1 MLQDQQ
7 NTNTSEPGYRVGS
20 VWTGLFAKLSMLKYQ
35 GKQIFISG
43 LVCAVLG
50 LGYSFWKQPIYLA
63 RVNFVIEENKQNA
76 SGLFSALA
84 GQVGMD
90 LSSLSG
96 MSGIL
101 AGDNVL
107 ELLKSPT
114 LLKKVLVSPYPGD
127 SMYNIASKYAEV
139 YGKLETYD
147 KLVGGN
153 FYHPVSTIASQSG
166 ATPPDPGGESLK
178 NSPSSKEEEASKN
191 SPPSIGGAPNP
202 PKADERG
209 GVKKSSRVQ
218 DSLLTAIATRI
229 IEKELAVYKPD
240 RKLSVFRLDLSTR
253 DELLS
258 QTIATRL
265 LDQATKLYIETKT
278 KRLKLNVDRLQRKA
292 DSIGSLLN
300 YRTEVSVRKDIINQN
315 PSYVST
321 EVDVEISNREKGML
335 GVIYSDVNK
344 SLDIT
349 KTALLQ
355 ETPTIEIIDTPD
367 LPLKKIEVKW
377 YFAAALGLL
386 MGIVLYVFASFWFK
400 FSGK

>member
-1 MLQDQQ
+1 MLQEQQ
-7 NTNTSEPGYRVGS
+7 NFKASEPGYRVGS
-20 VWTGLFAKLSMLKYQ
+20 VWTELLTKLSGLKYQ
-35 GKQIFISG
+35 GKQIILTG
-43 LVCAVLG
+43 LVFALLG
-50 LGYSFWKQPIYLA
+50 LGYSFLKKPVYLA

-76 SGLFSALA
+76 GGLFSALA

-114 LLKKVLVSPYPGD
+114 LLKKVLLSPYPGD
-127 SMYNIASKYAEV
+127 TSNTLAYKYTEAYN
-139 YGKLETYD
+139 KLDQYS
-147 KLVGGN
+147 KLVGGDFN
-153 FYHPVSTIASQSG
+153 QPAF
-166 ATPPDPGGESLK
+166 K
-178 NSPSSKEEEASKN
+178 
-191 SPPSIGGAPNP
+191 
-202 PKADERG
+202 
-209 GVKKSSRVQ
+209 RVA
-218 DSLLTAIATRI
+218 DSLLTAISTRI
-229 IEKELAVYKPD
+229 IEKELSVYKPD

-265 LDQATKLYIETKT
+265 LDQAANLYIETKT
-278 KRLKLNVDRLQRKA
+278 RRLKLNVDRLQKKS
-292 DSIGSLLN
+292 DSIGALLN
-300 YRTEVSVRKDIINQN
+300 YRTEASANKDIINQN

-335 GVIYSDVNK
+335 SIIYGDVNK

-349 KTALLQ
+349 RTALIQ

-367 LPLKKIEVKW
+367 LPLKKTEVKW
-377 YFAAALGLL
+377 YFASILGLL
-386 MGIVLYVFASFWFK
+386 IGIILYVFATFWFN
-400 FSGK
+400 SNRL

>member
-1 MLQDQQ
+1 VP
-7 NTNTSEPGYRVGS
+7 SPR
-20 VWTGLFAKLSMLKYQ
+20 Q
-35 GKQIFISG
+35 G
-43 LVCAVLG
+43 
-50 LGYSFWKQPIYLA
+50 
-63 RVNFVIEENKQNA
+63 
-76 SGLFSALA
+76 
-84 GQVGMD
+84 
-90 LSSLSG
+90 
-96 MSGIL
+96 
-101 AGDNVL
+101 GD
-107 ELLKSPT
+107 E
-114 LLKKVLVSPYPGD
+114 
-127 SMYNIASKYAEV
+127 
-139 YGKLETYD
+139 
-147 KLVGGN
+147 
-153 FYHPVSTIASQSG
+153 
-166 ATPPDPGGESLK
+166 
-178 NSPSSKEEEASKN
+178 
-191 SPPSIGGAPNP
+191 
-202 PKADERG
+202 G
-209 GVKKSSRVQ
+209 GVVYNNKRVQ

-367 LPLKKIEVKW
+367 LPLKKTEVKW
-377 YFAAALGLL
+377 YFASALGLL
-386 MGIVLYVFASFWFK
+386 IGVVLYIFATLWFTP
-400 FSGK
+400 SRV